1 MAYEQITAGVAG
13 AAVAGFIIFWI
24 LLSIGSYVFV
34 ALAYQSIFRKS
45 GYKKPW
51 FAWIPI
57 LNLVPILKLGKFH
70 WAWVFLLIGAFIPIV
85 GFFAITAFAVISI
98 IAHWRIFQK
107 AGYAGA
113 LSLLLM
119 IPIANY
125 IVLGIVA
132 WQKKKYKK

>member
-1 MAYEQITAGVAG
+1 MAYEGITAGAIG
-13 AAVAGFIIFWI
+13 AAVAGLIMIWSLI
-24 LLSIGSYVFV
+24 SIASYVFM

-45 GYKKPW
+45 GYKRPW

-57 LNLVPILKLGKFH
+57 LNLVPILELGKFH
-70 WAWVFLLIGAFIPIV
+70 WAWIFLILGAAIPVINI
-85 GFFAITAFAVISI
+85 FAGIAILVLMIIS
-98 IAHWRIFQK
+98 HWRIFQN

-132 WQKKKYKK
+132 WQKKKY